1 MSERQTISYLQ
12 KRLRES
18 GMTPQARFGQ
28 NFLIDLNLIELIAK
42 TAELGPRDVV
52 LEVGTGMGSLTQ
64 LLAAQAGHVVTI
76 EIDRNLAPLAR
87 EEFKKLDNVTLLE
100 QDALKSKNH
109 LHPLVI
115 ETLREKVSQIKGG
128 RIKLVANLPY
138 NVATPILSNMLD
150 VEPWPVRMVATIQLE
165 LAERI
170 AAEPRTRDYS
180 ALSVWIQSQA
190 RVEIVRKMSS
200 KVFWPRPNVESAI
213 LDIKPQTVLR
223 DRLSDRKQFH
233 QLVRGI
239 FVHRRKFLRSA
250 LASAVKDKLSK
261 SDVDVILQEMEL
273 GPDARAEQ
281 LSVEQ
286 MIELFECVRKRNA
299 IEVDALDLNDDG
311 VMD

>member
-1 MSERQTISYLQ
+1 MLRPIPASTRATFTRTT
-12 KRLRES
+12 RLI
-18 GMTPQARFGQ
+18 T
-28 NFLIDLNLIELIAK
+28 
-42 TAELGPRDVV
+42 T
-52 LEVGTGMGSLTQ
+52 
-64 LLAAQAGHVVTI
+64 
-76 EIDRNLAPLAR
+76 
-87 EEFKKLDNVTLLE
+87 
-100 QDALKSKNH
+100 
-109 LHPLVI
+109 
-115 ETLREKVSQIKGG
+115 
-128 RIKLVANLPY
+128 
-138 NVATPILSNMLD
+138 
-150 VEPWPVRMVATIQLE
+150 VRMVATIQLE

-180 ALSVWIQSQA
+180 ALSIWIQSQA

-213 LDIKPQTVLR
+213 LDIRPQTVLR

-261 SDVDVILQEMEL
+261 ADVDVILEEMEL

-286 MIELFECVRKRNA
+286 MIELFECVRQRNV
-299 IEVDALDLNDDG
+299 IEAESD
-311 VMD
+311 